1 MKRLGIL
8 KYLPTLTIPI
18 VGIVS
23 LTMGGAFSY
32 FLLIY
37 AFVLIPLIEL
47 VVPPDP
53 ANLSKEEE
61 EIRRKDR
68 SYDILLYLMVPVQY
82 VFLFLFLKGM
92 ADPDLTWFE
101 RVGRVLAMGLSCGVL
116 GINVAHELG
125 HRHTWYE
132 KLMAK
137 LLLLS
142 TLYMHFFIEHN
153 RGHHR
158 WVSTDRDAASAR
170 YGESLYA
177 FWLRSIIQGYF
188 SAWRLEIERV
198 RKTGKFVWG
207 WENEMV
213 RFSVLQAGFVAWI
226 FVAFGPL
233 SGVCFLAAAIIG
245 WLLLETVNY
254 IEHYGLSRKKLG
266 ENYYEKVLPVH
277 SWNSDHVMGR
287 IMLFELTRHSD
298 HHYHSGRK
306 YQVLRHFEQ
315 SPQLP
320 TGYPGMMLL
329 ALVPPL
335 FFAVM
340 HPRIRQ
346 LQAQNPALA

>member
-1 MKRLGIL
+1 MLRLGIL

-18 VGIVS
+18 VGIIS
-23 LTMGGAFSY
+23 LTQGGGFSY
-32 FLLIY
+32 FLLLY
-37 AFVLIPLIEL
+37 AFVLIPLMEL
-47 VVPPDP
+47 VIPPDP

-61 EIRRKDR
+61 ELRRKDR
-68 SYDILLYLMVPVQY
+68 GYDVLLYLMVPIQY
-82 VFLFLFLKGM
+82 TFLFLFFKGM
-92 ADPDLTWFE
+92 ANPELTLFE
-101 RVGRVLAMGLSCGVL
+101 RLGRVLAMGLSCGVL

-158 WVSTDRDAASAR
+158 WVSTDKDPASAR

-177 FWLRSIIQGYF
+177 FWWRSITQSF
-188 SAWRLEIERV
+188 LSAWRLENERV
-198 RKTGKFVWG
+198 RKTGKALYG
-207 WENEMV
+207 PENEMV
-213 RFSVLQAGFVAWI
+213 RFTVIQLA
-226 FVAFGPL
+226 FVAFVFGFYGWVT
-233 SGVCFLAAAIIG
+233 GVCFLAAALG
-245 WLLLETVNY
+245 GALLLETVNY

-277 SWNSDHVMGR
+277 SWNSDHVVGR

-298 HHYHSGRK
+298 HHFHAGRK
-306 YQVLRHFEQ
+306 YQVLRHFDE

-340 HPRIRQ
+340 HPRIKQ
-346 LQAQNPALA
+346 LQSLNPALA